1 MPKIIAIF
9 YHSAFLH
16 IYESHGATYITTLN
30 IHVTYLKGIAFLVP
44 FRLIFHDLLVMLS
57 T

>member
-16 IYESHGATYITTLN
+16 TYESHGAPYITSLN
-30 IHVTYLKGIAFLVP
+30 IHVTYLKGIAFLVS
-44 FRLIFHDLLVMLS
+44 FRLIFHDC
-57 T
+57 

>member
-16 IYESHGATYITTLN
+16 TYESHGAPYITSLN
-30 IHVTYLKGIAFLVP
+30 IHVTYLKGITFLVS
-44 FRLIFHDLLVMLS
+44 FRLIFHDC
-57 T
+57 